1 MEYSAR
7 FFMWQFIV
15 LIFISAWL
23 PILAAQE
30 SEPLP
35 LLQQEYQYDLVYSIQ
50 LAAYDLPEKGQN
62 FAAQHADIPMF
73 CRTRNNG
80 VFAVYYGV
88 FESYSDAR
96 QHLGDYDLLYNL
108 NAYVVK
114 LPKVSFDPCVN
125 LDEKI
130 EMSRRDAFNQR
141 ECANCDVKG
150 LVESF
155 IPELVA
161 PNLES
166 SLAPQYSDPQ

>member
-1 MEYSAR
+1 MLK
-7 FFMWQFIV
+7 FIT
-15 LIFISAWL
+15 LIFVGVWMPTI
-23 PILAAQE
+23 AAQE

-35 LLQQEYQYDLVYSIQ
+35 LLQQDYQYDLAYSIQ
-50 LAAYDLPEKGQN
+50 LAAYDLPEKGQS
-62 FAAQHADIPMF
+62 FAAKHADIPMF
-73 CRTRNNG
+73 CRTRDNG
-80 VFAVYYGV
+80 IFAVYYGV
-88 FESYSDAR
+88 FESYVDAR

-114 LPKVSFDPCVN
+114 LPKVSFEPCVN

-155 IPELVA
+155 MPELMI

-166 SLAPQYSDPQ
+166 PLTPINEPQ